1 MNLYKPNAF
10 DALPEPILRPGYDR
24 AELTAGILHIG
35 VGNFTEA
42 IKPGIY
48 IV

>member
-1 MNLYKPNAF
+1 MNLFKPNAF
-10 DALPEPILRPGYDR
+10 DALPDPILRPGYDR
-24 AELTAGILHIG
+24 AELTPAFCIS
-35 VGNFTEA
+35 VSVTFTVA